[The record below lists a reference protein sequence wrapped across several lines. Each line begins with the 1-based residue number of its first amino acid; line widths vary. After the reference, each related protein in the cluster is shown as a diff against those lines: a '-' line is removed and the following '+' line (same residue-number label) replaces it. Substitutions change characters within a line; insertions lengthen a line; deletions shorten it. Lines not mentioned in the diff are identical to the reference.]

1 MQDAQILKLDLI
13 ERINNLPTEALR
25 QVSEFITSVET
36 QFVSFYKKEQEHV
49 EEQTQESLPEKYQA
63 VQQELSEVYGY
74 KPDEDDDIFVDDITW
89 DEYFA
94 MSDQAQSQ
102 LWDKLEADVTIE
114 LEELEVPS
122 HVLPV

>member
-74 KPDEDDDIFVDDITW
+74 KPDE
-89 DEYFA
+89 E
-94 MSDQAQSQ
+94 
-102 LWDKLEADVTIE
+102 
-114 LEELEVPS
+114 PS